1 MVNVDWKDV
10 LIRAIKTFAQ
20 TAASYLIAALGGVDF
35 FDGSKGKTFWVG
47 LGLSAGRWASLPC
60 GTACWRPSLPLRVR
74 RRASRLTVARM
85 TTSKGRSN

>member
-10 LIRAIKTFAQ
+10 LIRAFKTFAQ

-47 LGLSAGRWASLPC
+47 LALAAGSAGLSAVWNGVLQ
-60 GTACWRPSLPLRVR
+60 PLLAAVGPEQG
-74 RRASRLTVARM
+74 
-85 TTSKGRSN
+85 KPPDSNG